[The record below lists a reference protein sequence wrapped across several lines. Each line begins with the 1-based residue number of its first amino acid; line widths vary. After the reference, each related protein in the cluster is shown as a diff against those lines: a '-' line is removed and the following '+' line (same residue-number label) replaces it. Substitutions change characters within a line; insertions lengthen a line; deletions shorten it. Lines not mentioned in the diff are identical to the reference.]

1 MRRAPIPILVIAVTV
16 GIAALS
22 PAAGATPRQDD
33 DQQTIAAPESG
44 ASASSIVALG
54 VRRVAIADP
63 DQDGIVSATEAKR
76 YYEARFALMDRDRDG
91 RLSEPE
97 FFRVGTIRSLQ
108 AADSFSGTWPLGFE
122 AAHVGGSAALT
133 PEEFL
138 RVAWRAW
145 PIGADREAGR
155 QSIFAAADANGDGA
169 LSGQELMVAGSRHFA
184 RSDANRDGRVT
195 IREFYGGT
203 RF

>member
-1 MRRAPIPILVIAVTV
+1 MRGAPIPILVIAVTV

-22 PAAGATPRQDD
+22 PATPRQDD

-97 FFRVGTIRSLQ
+97 FFRVGTSRSLQ
-108 AADSFSGTWPLGFE
+108 AADSFSGTWPLSFE
-122 AAHVGGSAALT
+122 AAHVDGSAALT
-133 PEEFL
+133 PEAFL
-138 RVAWRAW
+138 RVARRAW
-145 PIGADREAGR
+145 AIGADREAGR

-195 IREFYGGT
+195 IWEFYGGT
-203 RF
+203 RS